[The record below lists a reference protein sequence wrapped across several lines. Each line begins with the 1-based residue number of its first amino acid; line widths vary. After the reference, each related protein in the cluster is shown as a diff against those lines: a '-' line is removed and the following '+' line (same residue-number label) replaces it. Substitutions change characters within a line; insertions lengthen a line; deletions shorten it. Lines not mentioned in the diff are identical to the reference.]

1 MHRGDS
7 CCLTQPE
14 RLEDGIRIKMF
25 NCHRRLLDKHPC
37 DRKARC
43 AMINQ
48 KNVDK
53 LRCLCRTKQERSQS
67 KWTVGFVPH
76 VAPNLLKVRHRP
88 LNALFVRTNASI
100 SGMKDKNGPPSH
112 LCRQAVFIMY
122 LRNTNLISP
131 ASVPN
136 PPSLSGSGPCWFRP
150 IKGKYSWV
158 AFGILTTTS

>member
-1 MHRGDS
+1 MSLPDETGK
-7 CCLTQPE
+7 E
-14 RLEDGIRIKMF
+14 
-25 NCHRRLLDKHPC
+25 
-37 DRKARC
+37 
-43 AMINQ
+43 
-48 KNVDK
+48 
-53 LRCLCRTKQERSQS
+53 QS
-67 KWTVGFVPH
+67 KWTVGFVPR
-76 VAPNLLKVRHRP
+76 VAPNLLKARHLP

-150 IKGKYSWV
+150 IRETYS
-158 AFGILTTTS
+158 GIALAI